1 MSGLGRRSHLRKHVT
16 DSVLNQFP
24 EPSHGEYIAQ
34 VMGSRGGNVLEIL
47 VPAASED
54 TETCAN
60 DSHKET
66 SKELAILPTKFRKLI
81 WVKRGDFII
90 VGGDDTTKASSEEQ
104 QQQQPSSKNKVRY
117 MVRHILYKDQISHL
131 KSLKLWPSQF
141 LQKEEEQDETDDR
154 VSTESEDNDNDN
166 DDDDEDSLEN
176 DLFVNTNHLAKL
188 CVHDDSS
195 EEEEDED
202 DSSKPKE

>member
-54 TETCAN
+54 TDTCTN
-60 DSHKET
+60 GSQKEA
-66 SKELAILPTKFRKLI
+66 SQELAILPTKYRKLI

-90 VGGDDTTKASSEEQ
+90 VGGDDTTKASLDEQ

-141 LQKEEEQDETDDR
+141 LQQEEEQDKTDDKA
-154 VSTESEDNDNDN
+154 STERE
-166 DDDDEDSLEN
+166 DDDDDDGDSLEN

-195 EEEEDED
+195 EEDGDEEEA
-202 DSSKPKE
+202 SKLKE

>member
-24 EPSHGEYIAQ
+24 EPSHGEHIAQ

-54 TETCAN
+54 TNNCTN
-60 DSHKET
+60 DIHNDT
-66 SKELAILPTKFRKLI
+66 STELAILPTKFRKLI

-90 VGGDDTTKASSEEQ
+90 VGGDDTTKVAPQE
-104 QQQQPSSKNKVRY
+104 QQQPSTKNKVRY

-141 LQKEEEQDETDDR
+141 LQQEPDDTDDKA
-154 VSTESEDNDNDN
+154 SCESDDE
-166 DDDDEDSLEN
+166 DDDDDDDSLEN

-195 EEEEDED
+195 EEEDEEEGN
-202 DSSKPKE
+202 KPKV

>member
-24 EPSHGEYIAQ
+24 EPSHGEHIAQ

-47 VPAASED
+47 VPAAPED
-54 TETCAN
+54 TNTIHN
-60 DSHKET
+60 DT
-66 SKELAILPTKFRKLI
+66 SMELAILPTKFRKLI

-90 VGGDDTTKASSEEQ
+90 VGGDDTTKAAPQE
-104 QQQQPSSKNKVRY
+104 QQQPSTKNKVRY

-141 LQKEEEQDETDDR
+141 LQQEPDDTDDKA
-154 VSTESEDNDNDN
+154 SCES
-166 DDDDEDSLEN
+166 DDDDDDSLEN

-195 EEEEDED
+195 EEEEDEEEG
-202 DSSKPKE
+202 SKLKV